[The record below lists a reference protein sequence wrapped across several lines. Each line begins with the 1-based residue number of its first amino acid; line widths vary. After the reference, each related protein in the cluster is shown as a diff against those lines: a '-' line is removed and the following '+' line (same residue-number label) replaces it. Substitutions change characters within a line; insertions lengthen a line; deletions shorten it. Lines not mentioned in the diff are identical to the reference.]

1 MCLMYLPTR
10 CIFVALHS
18 GVSNIWN
25 HLHFLNKDGSCNEL
39 VNMKDHMVCVVSSV
53 MCNSCTYLVPYQI
66 SKGNLRITFC
76 HLV

>member
-18 GVSNIWN
+18 GVSNILN
-25 HLHFLNKDGSCNEL
+25 HLHFLNKDGSCSEL
-39 VNMKDHMVCVVSSV
+39 VNVKDHLECVVSSV
-53 MCNSCTYLVPYQI
+53 KCNSCTYLVPYQI
-66 SKGNLRITFC
+66 LKGNLQVALC